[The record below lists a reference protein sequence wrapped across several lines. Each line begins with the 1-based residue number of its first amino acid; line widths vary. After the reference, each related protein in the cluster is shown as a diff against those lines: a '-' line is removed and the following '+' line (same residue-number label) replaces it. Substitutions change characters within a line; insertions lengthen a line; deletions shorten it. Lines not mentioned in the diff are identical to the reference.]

1 MSIVGIFLELLGK
14 VQHFITT
21 QVTHLSKPKSAK
33 EELAVTLHYLTTDE
47 TVENLME
54 QKLIWFNLQR
64 DETGNGLSNFKGTF
78 AECFLLQISVLHQC
92 MCILEA
98 DPWLPWLI

>member
-64 DETGNGLSNFKGTF
+64 DETGNGLSNFKDTF

-98 DPWLPWLI
+98 DPWLPWLK

>member
-33 EELAVTLHYLTTDE
+33 EELAVTLHCLTTDE

-64 DETGNGLSNFKGTF
+64 DETGNGLSNFCRTLSATNVSSTPMYVHLGG
-78 AECFLLQISVLHQC
+78 
-92 MCILEA
+92 
-98 DPWLPWLI
+98 